1 MMLLFAPPSLPTS
14 ALCVLADGLVAA
26 GAPSPA
32 ADQPQPPGEPLDL
45 HRLLIP
51 HPQSTFFIR
60 AGGESM
66 LGAGI
71 RPGDL
76 LVVDRAREPRHGD
89 VVIALVDGDFTVKRL
104 DRRTRPGGIVLR
116 AENPAYQPIV
126 STAARPIAVWGVVTA
141 CIHAFGPPARPP
153 G

>member
-1 MMLLFAPPSLPTS
+1 MLFFAPPSLPTT
-14 ALCVLADGLVAA
+14 ALCVLADGLVTA
-26 GAPSPA
+26 GAPGPA
-32 ADQPQPPGEPLDL
+32 AEQPDAGQPLDL

-71 RPGDL
+71 HPGDL

-104 DRRTRPGGIVLR
+104 DRRTRPGGVVLR

-141 CIHAFGPPARPP
+141 CIHAFGTP
-153 G
+153 GLPKV